1 MCVCERFG
9 ELFEQEKRF
18 RTVIATFIAM
28 IQHILVLLIFTGALL
43 YLGRLVY
50 RMFTES
56 ACATGCGKC
65 AVADM
70 HKQMKKKAT
79 RGD

>member
-1 MCVCERFG
+1 
-9 ELFEQEKRF
+9 
-18 RTVIATFIAM
+18 M
-28 IQHILVLLIFTGALL
+28 IQHILVLLIFSGALF

-56 ACATGCGKC
+56 ACTTGCGKC

-70 HKQMKKKAT
+70 QKQMKKKGVRA
-79 RGD
+79 D